1 MINKI
6 QPTIDAISP
15 DSLREGN
22 STGRM
27 SREEFLRLLT
37 TQLQHQDP
45 TDPMDNSKVL
55 EQLSML
61 ENLEAVGT
69 LTTTLNSMV
78 TSQSLGSAANLIG
91 KHVAA
96 IGADGQRVEG
106 IVSGLV
112 SGADG
117 IKLVIN
123 GQRVDVGQ
131 IQEVRNPL
139 EGEAAA

>member
-61 ENLEAVGT
+61 DPARSSIRTKPRSGT
-69 LTTTLNSMV
+69 RA
-78 TSQSLGSAANLIG
+78 TS
-91 KHVAA
+91 K
-96 IGADGQRVEG
+96 
-106 IVSGLV
+106 
-112 SGADG
+112 
-117 IKLVIN
+117 
-123 GQRVDVGQ
+123 
-131 IQEVRNPL
+131 
-139 EGEAAA
+139 